1 MQVLVHTRTT
11 LHASNVGLSVD
22 MVILGVQQCLDH
34 LPKHDILNFQ
44 LCAETC
50 ILWTLFLSLERKKK
64 IIHHIIVLFAKRSEK
79 LK

>member
-34 LPKHDILNFQ
+34 LPKNDILNFQ

-50 ILWTLFLSLERKKK
+50 ILWTFLSLGRKKKK
-64 IIHHIIVLFAKRSEK
+64 IIHHIIVPFAKRSEK